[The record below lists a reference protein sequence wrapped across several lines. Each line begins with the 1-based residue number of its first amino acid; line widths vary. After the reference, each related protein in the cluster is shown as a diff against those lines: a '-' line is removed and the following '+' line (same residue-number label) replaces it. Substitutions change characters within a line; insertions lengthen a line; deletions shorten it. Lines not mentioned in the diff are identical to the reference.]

1 MAQLVKIGTGAAL
14 DDPTAESLAR
24 STGSRF
30 HKAISDVFGPAVAA
44 QMAADG
50 TIAAAAVTA
59 MSDAAVQAQLKW
71 SKMGLGS
78 TTHADTLYGQPNMAA
93 YRIQTSTIATDIGM
107 PTASPGI
114 LTVHWVRST
123 SGNDTMQVWEP
134 WTGGRWTRRFTTV
147 WSAWQQDPVWARGP
161 IANGTDLN
169 ALRFKTDEGV
179 WEVRS
184 ASVAATLL
192 NLPTGGAGLL
202 TVKVTGSTNVAMQQ
216 YETYGS
222 TGGVYWRQI
231 ETPSSGTWGPWKKA
245 ATTDDI
251 TGGGSSGSGA
261 HVGIANDLLK
271 QDFSRRRGGRIKTG
285 GKGAVALRFDHGL
298 ASVKATALPLC
309 QARGIVP
316 SIAINS
322 RNWGYAEN
330 AGITQAEVDAWV
342 AAGDV
347 EIWNHSATHS
357 NPTTVAAIHDEVVTG
372 LAELRAQLP
381 AAEIDGFVLPG
392 VGADP
397 TYMGFNNG
405 RSVQAFYGTEAGRI
419 ILGSHAISTGY
430 IPGTHQTILDGTIRQ
445 GGHQFTLDQQ
455 TLAAAKAEV
464 DYAIANKTGLQLM
477 LHPSQLDLAD
487 RITTA
492 DFTALLDYIV
502 AKRDAGDLV
511 VLSPYDMVLADA
523 T

>member
-1 MAQLVKIGTGAAL
+1 MAWTTVSTLDAL
-14 DDPTAESLAR
+14 DDASAAALVNSTASL
-24 STGSRF
+24 T
-30 HKAISDVFGPAVAA
+30 HQAISDTLGPSVAS
-44 QMAADG
+44 QMAEDG

-59 MSDAAVQAQLKW
+59 MSDAAVLAQLKW

-78 TTHADTLYGQPNMAA
+78 TADIDTLYGLPNMAA
-93 YRIQTSTIATDIGM
+93 YRIQSSTIATDLGL
-107 PTASPGI
+107 PSASPGV
-114 LTVHWVRST
+114 LVVHSVRSV

-134 WTGGRWTRRFTTV
+134 WTGGRWKRRFTSV
-147 WSAWQQDPVWARGP
+147 WSAWERDPYFARGALP
-161 IANGTDLN
+161 NNTDVNTYRL
-169 ALRFKTDEGV
+169 KEHEGV

-184 ASVAATLL
+184 SGAVATML
-192 NLPTGGAGLL
+192 NLPTGGAGIF
-202 TVKVTGSTNVAMQQ
+202 TVKATASTDIAMQT

-222 TGGVYWRQI
+222 TGGFYFRHIDV
-231 ETPSSGTWGPWKKA
+231 PSTGAWGPWNKF
-245 ATTDDI
+245 ATIADLD
-251 TGGGSSGSGA
+251 GGGSSGAGV
-261 HVGIANDLLK
+261 HVGLANDLLK

-285 GKGAVALRFDHGL
+285 AKAVVSLRFDHGL
-298 ASVKATALPLC
+298 SYIKATTLPLC
-309 QARGIVP
+309 QARSIVP

-322 RNWGYAEN
+322 RNWSYPEN
-330 AGITQAEVDAWV
+330 TGVTQAEVDGWV

-347 EIWNHSATHS
+347 EIWNHSATHG
-357 NPTTVAAIHDEVVTG
+357 NPTTVAAIEDEVVAG

-381 AAEIDGFVLPG
+381 SADIDGFVLPG

-405 RSVQAFYGTEAGRI
+405 RTVQAFFETDAGRI
-419 ILGSHAISTGY
+419 ILGSHALSTGY
-430 IPGTHQTILDGTIRQ
+430 IAGTHQTVLDGTIRQ

-455 TLAAAKAEV
+455 TLAAAQAEV

-477 LHPSQLDLAD
+477 LHPSQLDLTD

-502 AKRDAGDLV
+502 AKQTAGDLV
-511 VLSPYDMVLADA
+511 ILSPYDMSLADA